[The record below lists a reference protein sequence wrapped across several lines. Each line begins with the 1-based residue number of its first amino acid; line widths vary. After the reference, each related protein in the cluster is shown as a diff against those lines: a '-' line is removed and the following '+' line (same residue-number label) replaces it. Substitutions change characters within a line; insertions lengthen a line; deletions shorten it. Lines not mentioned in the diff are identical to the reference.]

1 MLVPIAMPITPISST
16 KPNNAEK
23 NNLAAIVRV
32 TDVIIV
38 NLISPVARSPFPN
51 GPANGY
57 ATPLN
62 ILLIRTSQ
70 IFKITLLNFVL
81 FLL

>member
-1 MLVPIAMPITPISST
+1 MPITPISST

>member
-1 MLVPIAMPITPISST
+1 MLMPIAMPINPISST